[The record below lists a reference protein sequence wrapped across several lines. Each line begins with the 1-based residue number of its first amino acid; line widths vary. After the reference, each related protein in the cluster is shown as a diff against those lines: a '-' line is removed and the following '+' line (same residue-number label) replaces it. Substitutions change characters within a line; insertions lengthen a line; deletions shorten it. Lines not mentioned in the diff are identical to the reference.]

1 MGADVFPTLI
11 NAIDLLENTHLQMG
25 YQTDSSRFLF

>member
-1 MGADVFPTLI
+1 MGGDAFQSLI
-11 NAIDLLENTHLQMG
+11 NAIDLLENTNLQMG